1 MVRGPSVDAEEPGKL
16 LVGHHVDQPAIHV
29 LDGVRPQVHRDR
41 HQIADHA
48 GHLVEAE

>member
-1 MVRGPSVDAEEPGKL
+1 MVRGPSVDAEDPGKL

-29 LDGVRPQVHRDR
+29 LDGVRPQVPRDR